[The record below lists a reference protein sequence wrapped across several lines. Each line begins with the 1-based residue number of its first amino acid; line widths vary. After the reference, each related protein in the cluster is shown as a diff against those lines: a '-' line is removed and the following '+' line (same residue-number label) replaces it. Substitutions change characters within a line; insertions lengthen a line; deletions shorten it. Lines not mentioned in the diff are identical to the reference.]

1 MINSDSN
8 APLYARREILI
19 DAPIQKV
26 WNLQANI
33 DRWPEWQPDVASAKL
48 EGRLAPG
55 TVFRW
60 KGGGVNITSKLHAV
74 EQPNRIGWTGD
85 SIGMHAVHNWT
96 FEAAGNGTRVT
107 SEESISGWLASVIKL
122 FDRSFLNKSLEKS
135 LQTLQA
141 QAEKP

>member
-1 MINSDSN
+1 MLNPDAN

-26 WNLQANI
+26 WNLQSGI
-33 DRWPEWQPDVASAKL
+33 ERWPQWQPDVASAKL
-48 EGRLAPG
+48 EGTLAPG

-60 KGGGVNITSKLHAV
+60 KGGGLNITSKLHTV
-74 EQPNRIGWTGD
+74 DQPNRIGWTGD

-96 FEAAGNGTRVT
+96 LEPAGSSTRVT
-107 SEESISGWLASVIKL
+107 SEESISGWLASVLKL
-122 FDRSFLNKSLEKS
+122 FDRNFLNKSLEKS
-135 LQTLQA
+135 LQTLKT